1 MMKTLIRL
9 AWEALFLS
17 EDPYA
22 EMHDD
27 SNPMLRGLVLVI
39 LIALVSG

>member
-17 EDPYA
+17 EGPYA

-27 SNPMLRGLVLVI
+27 FSQTKQEIGVHPR
-39 LIALVSG
+39 